1 MSFDEWD
8 DWEDEPGPAAQTNSA
23 EVAEITAEFR
33 KYLIDLVDEKVR
45 SNLNDKLERNTDFV
59 RFMDYYYKV
68 GARHLAIT
76 LSLTQFITLLLTH
89 PLLTHTHLLVH

>member
-1 MSFDEWD
+1 MSLDEWD
-8 DWEDEPGPAAQTNSA
+8 DWEDEPRPVEQTDSA

-45 SNLNDKLERNTDFV
+45 SNLNEKLQRNTDFG

-68 GARHLAIT
+68 GARHSLSY
-76 LSLTQFITLLLTH
+76 SLTYSLTNFKLFTSLLTDY
-89 PLLTHTHLLVH
+89 LLI